1 MLSSYLGTEIFLD
14 GVADY
19 LKAHAYSNALTE
31 DLWSALSKASGK
43 DVNAFANNWITK
55 IGYPILTV
63 AEEPDQISIR
73 QTRFLSTGDVKAED
87 DETTWWIP
95 LNLKTS
101 AKSTEFSTATLTT
114 KEDTIRNVP
123 MEFYK
128 LNADTTGF
136 YRTNYPPARLAK
148 LGTQIDQLTV
158 EDKIGEYKTTSQCYH
173 SSLMLLFTGLIG
185 DASALAVS
193 GEGTTP
199 AVLAFLEPFQ
209 AERNYLVW
217 SQLLTSLG
225 NIRSIFSSSTS
236 ISSSLRTYTLKLVTP
251 AVEALGWDFT
261 ESEDFLTV
269 QLRAQLIL
277 AAGLAGHE
285 SIIKEAQRQF
295 AAYTAGDKQAIHPNL
310 RSAVYRIA
318 VTYGGKEAYE
328 AVKHD
333 FLTTTTVDGKET
345 ALHALGRVQTT
356 DLATEYFNFLL
367 HSGSVA
373 IQDVHSGA
381 IALAA
386 NPKTRDT
393 LWQLIKKDWSTVKE
407 KLFGNPVVLDRFVRV
422 SLNKFTSVEV
432 ADDIKSFFADK
443 DNKGYDRS
451 LGIVQDT
458 VRAHADYV
466 KRDRALIEEW
476 LSVHGYA

>member
-1 MLSSYLGTEIFLD
+1 
-14 GVADY
+14 V
-19 LKAHAYSNALTE
+19 
-31 DLWSALSKASGK
+31 
-43 DVNAFANNWITK
+43 
-55 IGYPILTV
+55 
-63 AEEPDQISIR
+63 Q
-73 QTRFLSTGDVKAED
+73 
-87 DETTWWIP
+87 
-95 LNLKTS
+95 
-101 AKSTEFSTATLTT
+101 
-114 KEDTIRNVP
+114 
-123 MEFYK
+123 
-128 LNADTTGF
+128 
-136 YRTNYPPARLAK
+136 
-148 LGTQIDQLTV
+148 
-158 EDKIGEYKTTSQCYH
+158 
-173 SSLMLLFTGLIG
+173 GLIG

-225 NIRSIFSSSTS
+225 NIRSIFSSSAS
-236 ISSSLRTYTLKLVTP
+236 ISAALKTYTLKLVTP

-285 SIIKEAQRQF
+285 SIIKEAQKQF

-333 FLTTTTVDGKET
+333 FLTTTTVDGKEI
-345 ALHALGRVQTT
+345 ALQALGRVQTT
-356 DLATEYFNFLL
+356 ELATEYFNFLL

-386 NPKTRDT
+386 NSKTRDT

-422 SLNKFTSVEV
+422 SLNKFASTEV
-432 ADDIKSFFADK
+432 ADDIRDFFKDK

-458 VRAHADYV
+458 VRGHADYV
-466 KRDRALIEEW
+466 KRDQALIEEW
-476 LSVHGYA
+476 LSAHGYA